1 MLRFKGLREDRQVIQ
16 SIISSIRGVGY
27 VAVITGALAQSASAL
42 DTLTTW
48 LYNTS
53 ITLNGSSSG
62 ANIST
67 TQYNFPVLIRLT
79 SSNAAAVFAEA
90 QSNGGDLRFSRA
102 ADTGQIPYELNYYN
116 PATQQAFIWVKAD
129 SVTPSATPQTIRM
142 WWGKSAATTV
152 RLQKVLDRSLFK
164 LRDSSGVCNIL
175 LVV

>member
-90 QSNGGDLRFSRA
+90 QSNGGDLRFSHA

>member
-1 MLRFKGLREDRQVIQ
+1 MINAKCLYPNTKIFHRVETSLKKMWC
-16 SIISSIRGVGY
+16 

-90 QSNGGDLRFSRA
+90 QSNGGDLRFSHA